1 MTPGNQNAQHTS
13 MDFETVEVMSTL
25 DVTGVSKSLEQ
36 AAAKVKE
43 LAKVTGAQDVK
54 ASALRHSRHS

>member
-1 MTPGNQNAQHTS
+1 
-13 MDFETVEVMSTL
+13 MDFESVEVMSTL

-43 LAKVTGAQDVK
+43 LAKLWSAKQDEFIEDATSDRSPK
-54 ASALRHSRHS
+54 KKK